1 MQLKDMLRKEYI
13 RKSDKIFIATF
24 FICLAAYI
32 LLCFQGY
39 KEQLF
44 YRDLNYINNSGTV
57 SFLKSVFAL
66 FIFILSM
73 SFHFIHWRKLK
84 LLGIIFFMFSIY
96 MFFITLFNPYNATLQ
111 NYINQFT
118 SMSLWIYVYLFF
130 YTLTKEFNIEYIR
143 DRYILLF
150 TLFFVALFVRN
161 YISGVLLGISWSY
174 IESYY
179 CIMMLPFIMLLK
191 GKWKYI
197 LVFIVL
203 VTVLLASKRT
213 GAIACIIAILVYFII
228 SERKI
233 TKKFKNFLSL
243 LILAV
248 AFYAIANI
256 FFTEQLNYITER
268 FSNIKDDEGS
278 GRTEVFAAVLN
289 LVDQSSA
296 ESVWFGHGYNA
307 VFKETNIGFSAH
319 NDFLEVLFDYGI
331 IGLLLYLSIYVAI
344 IIRIIHTK
352 NRELKISLII
362 SFILF
367 LLISIAS
374 HLILQPTSILCLC
387 AFWGYVDG
395 VQGNKYNLIK
405 IQSK

>member
-1 MQLKDMLRKEYI
+1 MQSKDMLRKEYI

-150 TLFFVALFVRN
+150 TFFFVALFVRN
-161 YISGVLLGISWSY
+161 YIS
-174 IESYY
+174 
-179 CIMMLPFIMLLK
+179 
-191 GKWKYI
+191 
-197 LVFIVL
+197 
-203 VTVLLASKRT
+203 
-213 GAIACIIAILVYFII
+213 
-228 SERKI
+228 ER
-233 TKKFKNFLSL
+233 
-243 LILAV
+243 
-248 AFYAIANI
+248 
-256 FFTEQLNYITER
+256 
-268 FSNIKDDEGS
+268 
-278 GRTEVFAAVLN
+278 
-289 LVDQSSA
+289 
-296 ESVWFGHGYNA
+296 
-307 VFKETNIGFSAH
+307 
-319 NDFLEVLFDYGI
+319 
-331 IGLLLYLSIYVAI
+331 
-344 IIRIIHTK
+344 
-352 NRELKISLII
+352 
-362 SFILF
+362 
-367 LLISIAS
+367 
-374 HLILQPTSILCLC
+374 
-387 AFWGYVDG
+387 
-395 VQGNKYNLIK
+395 
-405 IQSK
+405 